1 MSRTTAMDHDV
12 IVVGTGYGG
21 AVAAHVLARAGLRV
35 GILER
40 GTWWGAFGGHR
51 SLPETLPQIVGALE
65 GLHLSG
71 LGRSVRIPLSRRGL
85 LEVHLH
91 GTTLLMN
98 AVAVGGTS
106 LVNSA
111 LMQRPAAAF
120 FDAMPPEL
128 TATELE
134 PCYRAVEEAL
144 SVAAGP
150 PDEAHRQVLAPL
162 ANDQKWNL
170 TRAEQA
176 IRWASGG
183 ASRPACI
190 RCNRCMVGCNVGAKQ
205 SLDLTLIPG
214 ALDVGATLRDLC
226 AVETVEP
233 VAGGYAVRFRDART
247 RRTEV
252 WRAPRVVLAA
262 GTLNTLKIL
271 FRSNAAGGLGK
282 IAGLGQH
289 VSLGADTLR
298 VYRAARDVATSAVD
312 GHGADWMLE
321 VPDAEGDREFAFG
334 MLTAPILPRSW
345 LLRRAQGRRALSMV
359 GFGRDAMDG
368 RVVWNGRGIRLHH
381 EAQAVIGRIA
391 ASMDRT
397 AEAYGWDGR
406 NGQQGP
412 PRPKRSWMS
421 VHPMGGCRI
430 ASDASRGVVDCKGEV
445 FGHAGL
451 HVADASV
458 FASAPAA
465 GPALSIA
472 ALSWWIAERIVA
484 EAGRAGA

>member
-1 MSRTTAMDHDV
+1 MSRTEMDRDV

-21 AVAAHVLARAGLRV
+21 AVAAHVLASAGLRV

-40 GTWWGAFGGHR
+40 GTWWGAFGRHR
-51 SLPETLPQIVGALE
+51 PLPETLPQLVRALE
-65 GLHLSG
+65 GLHLSAF
-71 LGRSVRIPLSRRGL
+71 GRSLDLPLSRRGL

-111 LMQRPAAAF
+111 LMQRPAGAF
-120 FDAMPPEL
+120 FDALPPEL

-134 PCYRAVEEAL
+134 PCFRTVEEAL
-144 SVAAGP
+144 SVASGP
-150 PDEAHRQVLAPL
+150 ADETQRQVLAPL
-162 ANDQKWNL
+162 ADDQKWNL
-170 TRAEQA
+170 TRAPQA
-176 IRWASGG
+176 IRWESDD

-190 RCNRCMVGCNVGAKQ
+190 HCNRCMLGCNVGAKQ
-205 SLDLTLIPG
+205 SLDLTLIPRALG
-214 ALDVGATLRDLC
+214 AGAALRDLC

-233 VAGGYAVRFRDART
+233 IAGGYAVRFHDART
-247 RRTEV
+247 RHTDV

-271 FRSNAAGGLGK
+271 FRSSVAGGLGK

-289 VSLGADTLR
+289 ASLGADTLDA
-298 VYRAARDVATSAVD
+298 YRIARDVAPSATE

-321 VPDAEGDREFAFG
+321 VPDADGDREFAIG
-334 MLTAPILPRSW
+334 MLTPPVLPRSW
-345 LLRRAQGRRALSMV
+345 LLRRAQGRRTLSMV

-430 ASDASRGVVDCKGEV
+430 ASDASRGVVDFKGEI

-451 HVADASV
+451 HVADAS
-458 FASAPAA
+458 ALACAPAA

-472 ALSWWIAERIVA
+472 ALSWWMAERIVE

>member
-1 MSRTTAMDHDV
+1 MSHTTAMDHDA

-21 AVAAHVLARAGLRV
+21 AVAARVLSSAGLRV

-51 SLPETLPQIVGALE
+51 ALPETLPQVVRALE
-65 GLHLSG
+65 GLNLS
-71 LGRSVRIPLSRRGL
+71 LFGRSVRIPLSRRGL

-91 GTTLLMN
+91 GSTLLMN

-106 LVNSA
+106 LVNGA
-111 LMQRPAAAF
+111 LMQRPARAF
-120 FDAMPPEL
+120 FDALPPEL

-134 PCYRAVEEAL
+134 PCYRAAEEAL
-144 SVAAGP
+144 SVAPGP
-150 PDEAHRQVLAPL
+150 ANERERQVLAPL
-162 ANDQKWNL
+162 ADDCKWTL
-170 TRAEQA
+170 TRAPQA
-176 IRWASGG
+176 IRWESDD

-205 SLDLTLIPG
+205 SLDLTLIPR
-214 ALDVGATLRDLC
+214 ALDAGAALRDLC

-233 VAGGYAVRFRDART
+233 MAGGYAVRFRDART

-252 WRAPRVVLAA
+252 WQAPRVVLAA
-262 GTLNTLKIL
+262 GTLNTLRIL
-271 FRSNAAGGLGK
+271 FRSSVAGGLGK

-289 VSLGADTLR
+289 VSLGADTLG
-298 VYRAARDVATSAVD
+298 VYRVPREVASSAVE
-312 GHGADWMLE
+312 GHSADWMLE
-321 VPDAEGDREFAFG
+321 VPDAEGDREFAIG
-334 MLTAPILPRSW
+334 MLTPPVFPRSW
-345 LLRRAQGRRALSMV
+345 LLRRAQGSRTLPMV

-406 NGQQGP
+406 HSRHGP
-412 PRPKRSWMS
+412 SRPRRSWMS

-430 ASDASRGVVDCKGEV
+430 ASDTSRGVVDFKGEV

-458 FASAPAA
+458 FAGGPAA

-472 ALSWWIAERIVA
+472 ALSWWIAERVVE